1 MLDIPLP
8 LQAKLDVGVTTLAAR
23 GGVVNFANLRFGS
36 GPGAQIRAEDG
47 GRVVCTGAY
56 WIVGGGSAQAHWVA
70 VAGGVVRVQSIA
82 ITLLASHAFSP
93 GFAFA
98 TTGGIIFGNGCSFT
112 GSATGQQYEV
122 DSNGVLQISGLT
134 LPGSVA
140 GATTTGGQVV

>member
-1 MLDIPLP
+1 LIFLYRCRPSSTSAS
-8 LQAKLDVGVTTLAAR
+8 QRWRRAA
-23 GGVVNFANLRFGS
+23 ASSISPTYGS
-36 GPGAQIRAEDG
+36 AAVRARAEDG

-140 GATTTGGQVV
+140 GVTTTGGQVV